1 MSDNDPHAMDE
12 PDLERASRARRTS
25 LSLYALALALL
36 ALGVIVRIHRR
47 NNEEDRRLDW
57 LVLVVMPYDNDL
69 DRCAD
74 PIMDALTRGVQRGDG
89 RERVAVAVLT
99 DRAAT
104 HRLTESLITRHKT
117 ERWTL
122 DDDDSARARNVE
134 QFVRRMTERAPARR
148 HVIVFL
154 DHGGTVDQLGVD
166 QHPSPREGERWLS
179 ASATGEA
186 LRRWRRER
194 RAEVPLLFLQQCG
207 RGSIEVA
214 LAFRQVADVILASQT
229 YVGSCNTY
237 YEPLIAALRASPSLS
252 AREVSETI
260 MSEDRDYTAYST
272 LSSQAL
278 DEWPLRA
285 NSLVAALRSSNA
297 APSASLR
304 AMSPTFV
311 TDGEESIDLVDAVQR
326 LAATRG
332 APAQAEAERFN
343 RWVRESL
350 VIAQRRRGEAFRAQG
365 WRDWSGVSTVLPPSH
380 AMSSVRSLPG
390 WSATRW
396 IEFTELARSER

>member
-1 MSDNDPHAMDE
+1 MPRTRWTSRTW
-12 PDLERASRARRTS
+12 RAPPARRTT

-36 ALGVIVRIHRR
+36 ALGVVVRIHRR
-47 NNEEDRRLDW
+47 NTAEDRRLDW

-104 HRLTESLITRHKT
+104 HRLTESLITRHRT

-122 DDDDSARARNVE
+122 EDDDSASARNVE
-134 QFVRRMTERAPARR
+134 QFVRRMTGRAPARR
-148 HVIVFL
+148 HIIVFL

-166 QHPSPREGERWLS
+166 HHPSSREGERWLS
-179 ASATGEA
+179 ASATAEA
-186 LRRWRRER
+186 LRRWKSAS
-194 RAEVPLLFLQQCG
+194 RADVPLLFLQQCG

-214 LAFRQVADVILASQT
+214 LAFRQVADGILASQT

-237 YEPLIAALRASPSLS
+237 YEPLIAALRARPSLTT
-252 AREVSETI
+252 REIGETI
-260 MSEDRDYTAYST
+260 MREDRDYTVYSL
-272 LSSQAL
+272 LSSRAL
-278 DEWPLRA
+278 DEWPARA
-285 NSLVAALRSSNA
+285 NALVSALRTANRP
-297 APSASLR
+297 PSGALHT
-304 AMSPTFV
+304 MNTTFV
-311 TDGEESIDLVDAVQR
+311 ADGEESIDLVDAVQR

-332 APAQAEAERFN
+332 PSAQSAATSFN
-343 RWVRESL
+343 RWVSESL
-350 VIAQRRRGEAFRAQG
+350 VLAQRRRGAAFRAQG
-365 WRDWSGVSTVLPPSH
+365 WREWSGVSTVLPPTH
-380 AMSSVRSLPG
+380 AMSSARSLPG